1 MQIVFVC
8 LYLFHRVS
16 VDLLFVNFYK
26 CTHKRCLFVSLQ
38 LWLNTAD
45 GIYNWGSGIIIF
57 ENTFFFVNLFHEGKQ
72 MYLLNG

>member
-8 LYLFHRVS
+8 LCLFHRVS

-38 LWLNTAD
+38 LWLNPAD

-57 ENTFFFVNLFHEGKQ
+57 KNKLFLLIYFMKGNRHTF
-72 MYLLNG
+72 